1 MKKQLDELL
10 KQLVNLHPKYIDLSL
25 NRLLKLLKKLD
36 NPHLN
41 LPPVIHIAGT
51 NGKGSTLSYL
61 RHILIENKLKVHA
74 YISPHL
80 KLFNERIILNNK
92 EIKNEKLISTLK
104 FVKKIN
110 KENPI
115 TFFEITTAAAFF
127 LFSKE
132 KADFLIL
139 ETGLGGRLDA
149 TNVIKNCLINIIT
162 PIGIDH
168 QEFLGKDIRKITN
181 EKLGIIKKNSDVI
194 ISKQNNIVKFHI
206 KKKLKNKKNNLL
218 FFNKDFKINKKKK
231 NNFIFEFKKK
241 KINFNNPKL
250 IGEHQIDNVGTALA
264 AILKIKEL
272 GYHLTNKKINKGIL
286 NTKWPGR
293 LEKGKLGKI
302 EVYLDGAHNV
312 DGATQLLKY
321 FKSKKIKVWLMIGM
335 LNNKNLYGY
344 LKKIKPI
351 LKGVVAVSIPDEKNS
366 FEPQEIIKKCEELKI
381 VSFAQNSITNANKF
395 LTINIKPN
403 IVLVSGSLYLIGKIR
418 NKYL

>member
-1 MKKQLDELL
+1 
-10 KQLVNLHPKYIDLSL
+10 
-25 NRLLKLLKKLD
+25 
-36 NPHLN
+36 
-41 LPPVIHIAGT
+41 
-51 NGKGSTLSYL
+51 
-61 RHILIENKLKVHA
+61 
-74 YISPHL
+74 
-80 KLFNERIILNNK
+80 
-92 EIKNEKLISTLK
+92 
-104 FVKKIN
+104 
-110 KENPI
+110 
-115 TFFEITTAAAFF
+115 
-127 LFSKE
+127 
-132 KADFLIL
+132 
-139 ETGLGGRLDA
+139 
-149 TNVIKNCLINIIT
+149 
-162 PIGIDH
+162 
-168 QEFLGKDIRKITN
+168 
-181 EKLGIIKKNSDVI
+181 
-194 ISKQNNIVKFHI
+194 
-206 KKKLKNKKNNLL
+206 
-218 FFNKDFKINKKKK
+218 
-231 NNFIFEFKKK
+231 
-241 KINFNNPKL
+241 
-250 IGEHQIDNVGTALA
+250 
-264 AILKIKEL
+264 L